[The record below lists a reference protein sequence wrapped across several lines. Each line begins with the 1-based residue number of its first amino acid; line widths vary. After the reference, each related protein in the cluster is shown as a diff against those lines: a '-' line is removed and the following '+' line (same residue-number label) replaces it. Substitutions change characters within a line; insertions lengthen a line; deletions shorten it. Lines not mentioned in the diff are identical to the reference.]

1 MAGLL
6 FSIII
11 SVSIVTVVVFAARRQ
26 IVRRYG
32 YKVLYMLSFILA
44 LRLIIPYSVQ
54 IPNVPRLNI
63 VIPRWVFVVW
73 GVGAVLSVLYHT
85 ANYFYSRRRIMRC
98 GKKCSDEEMLS
109 LLEEEKQ
116 KLFIDRDIPLVIS
129 KEVGSPMLVGMLSPV
144 IVLSSAPYAHDEYPM
159 IFRHELLHYRNKDSI
174 KKLFFMLVVSVC
186 WFNPFAYLLMRE
198 SSNSLECIC
207 DEGVL
212 KNTDT
217 QYKQDYCMMLLKT
230 GNSRRFI
237 PITSNLN
244 TKEMLK
250 MRINSIFE
258 KKNKRSGGML
268 IVSVILCLSILSS
281 ILCSCTVETPQ
292 DVLDEME
299 RVENSV
305 NNENEAG
312 TFSTDYELHPVA
324 EVIANAP
331 STIEEWNT
339 KDGIFKFDNCQITL
353 PDATEFIEYTYTYD
367 VGIETPQRKQALFD
381 YLEEK
386 YFGKDYFTEEEM
398 LYLPADQSE
407 AVIYGGERRELTYE
421 QFINSTEEISS
432 IGAFTVGDERLGS
445 MEIINGSIRIYS
457 PYNEKLSH
465 MFHEN
470 EDSYELFRARTTV
483 NCADTEGMNQTVSLT
498 DGSEVKLA
506 DAVKLAEEKM
516 NASEYVI
523 DDKINYKGDH
533 VVISPQGNGTYIINI
548 ILRAYYDGVPFVELY
563 TLGEFNVLDRSEI
576 KAKYTALYEF
586 CDFGMYRAG
595 QFDSILTS
603 LTYNKLTP
611 TGNSI
616 TEIISAEQVL
626 EILKDTFSNRTDY
639 KITEF
644 TLGNEFVSYTEREYS
659 WERKTEDFINIPI
672 YRITLE
678 KTGQVLHVWID
689 ARTGDMNYWL
699 DYNP

>member
-11 SVSIVTVVVFAARRQ
+11 SVSLVTVIVFAARKS
-26 IVRRYG
+26 IIKRYG
-32 YKVLYMLSFILA
+32 FKVLYILSFILA

-63 VIPRWVFVVW
+63 VIPTWVFAVW
-73 GVGAVLSVLYHT
+73 GIGVVISILYHT
-85 ANYFYSRRRIMRC
+85 ANYFYSRKRIMRC
-98 GKKCSDEEMLS
+98 GKLCSDEGVLS
-109 LLEEEKQ
+109 LLKEEKRR
-116 KLFIDRDIPLVIS
+116 LFIDRDIPLIIS
-129 KEVGSPMLVGMLSPV
+129 KEVGSPMIFGMLSPV
-144 IVLSSAPYAHDEYPM
+144 IVLPSAPYTHDEYRM
-159 IFRHELLHYRNKDSI
+159 IFRHELLHYRNRDSV

-186 WFNPFAYLLMRE
+186 WFNPFAYMLMRE

-212 KNTDT
+212 KNADI

-230 GNSRRFI
+230 GNSKRFI

-258 KKNKRSGGML
+258 KKTKRSGGML

-281 ILCSCTVETPQ
+281 ILCSCGVETPQ

-312 TFSTDYELHPVA
+312 AVSTDYELHPVS

-331 STIEEWNT
+331 STIEEWNS
-339 KDGIFKFDNCQITL
+339 KDGIFKFDKCQINL
-353 PDATEFIEYTYTYD
+353 PDATEFIEYTYSYD
-367 VGIETPQRKQALFD
+367 VGIETPEQKQALFD
-381 YLEEK
+381 SLEEK

-398 LYLPADQSE
+398 LYLPADQSD
-407 AVIYGGERRELTYE
+407 AVINGGERRELTYE
-421 QFINSTEEISS
+421 QFINSTEEISA
-432 IGAFTVGDERLGS
+432 IGAFTKGDKRLGS
-445 MEIINGSIRIYS
+445 MEIISGSIRIYS

-470 EDSYELFRARTTV
+470 ENSYELISARTTV
-483 NCADTEGMNQTVSLT
+483 NCTDTEAMNQTITLT
-498 DGSEVKLA
+498 DGSTVKLA
-506 DAVKLAEEKM
+506 DALKLAEEAM
-516 NASEYVI
+516 NASEHII
-523 DDKINYKGDH
+523 DDKISYGGDH
-533 VVISPQGNGTYIINI
+533 VVISPQGNGTYIINV

-563 TLGEFNVLDRSEI
+563 TLDEFDMLDRSEI
-576 KAKYTALYEF
+576 EAKYTALYEF
-586 CDFGMYRAG
+586 CDFEMERAG
-595 QFDSILTS
+595 QFDSIITS
-603 LTYNKLTP
+603 LTYNKFTP
-611 TGNSI
+611 TGNSV
-616 TEIISAEQVL
+616 TEIISVEQVL

-639 KITEF
+639 KIAEF
-644 TLGNEFVSYTEREYS
+644 TLGNEFVSYTECEYS
-659 WERKTEDFINIPI
+659 WERKTEDFKNIPI
-672 YRITLE
+672 YKITLE